1 MTARPLALTVEDNE
15 EQSALLRLMLEREG
29 YDVFS
34 APDTES
40 AVAAFAAISPALA
53 VIDLRLPGLT
63 GVDCVGL
70 VRERFPDCRIVV
82 SSVLDEEEYPSA
94 DASLPKPFTSAVL
107 HELLQGLGT

>member
-34 APDTES
+34 AADTES

-63 GVDCVGL
+63 GFDCVGL

-82 SSVLDEEEYPSA
+82 SSVLDEEEYPNA

-107 HELLQGLGT
+107 HELLERLAA